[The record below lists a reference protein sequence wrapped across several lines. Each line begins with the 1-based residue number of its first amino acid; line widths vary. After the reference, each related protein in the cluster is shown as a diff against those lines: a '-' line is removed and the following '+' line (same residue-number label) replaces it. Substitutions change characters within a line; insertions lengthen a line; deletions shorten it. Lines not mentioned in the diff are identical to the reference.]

1 MDFRLTTEQNKLKAT
16 FDAFFKEE
24 MTRAPKGWTGSL
36 EDIYS
41 SDEGWAFH
49 RDMAKKLAKKGWLIR
64 AWPKEYGGESAPIL
78 EQLLFSESAG
88 YHLAPGVDI
97 FGIGMIGPTLLVY
110 GNEEQKKEHLPPIAK
125 GERMWC
131 QLWSE
136 PNAGSDLAA
145 LKTTARREGEFY
157 VVNGQKIWTSGAHR
171 ADWGFGVF
179 RTDPTQKGSKG
190 ISFMLIDMK
199 TPGITINPLHGM
211 NGVHLF
217 NEVFFDEVRVPV
229 KNRLGEENQGWVVTR
244 TVMNFE
250 RSNIGSVAAAKRILD
265 DLVDF
270 LKKKEKGSKALS
282 EDPIVMDTIAR
293 MATEIEVGRALSYRT
308 AWVQEKGD
316 LFQAVPLASA
326 AKVFGS
332 ETMQK
337 LVYRALEI
345 LGLEGITKHPSPLSV
360 LLGRFES
367 LFQVS
372 PGMNIAGGSSEVQRN
387 LIAWS
392 ALGLPRSWDE
402 VFKKPTKG

>member
-1 MDFRLTTEQNKLKAT
+1 MDFTLTAEQKELKRT

-24 MTRAPKGWTGSL
+24 MAKAPKGWTGSL

-49 RDMAKKLAKKGWLIR
+49 KDMAKKLAQKGWLVR

-88 YHLAPGVDI
+88 YHLAPGVDV
-97 FGIGMIGPTLLVY
+97 FGIGMIGPTLLVF

-136 PNAGSDLAA
+136 PNAGSDLAS
-145 LKTTARREGEFY
+145 LKTTARREGDFY
-157 VVNGQKIWTSGAHR
+157 VLNGQKTWTSGAHR

-179 RTDPTQKGSKG
+179 RTDPSKKGSKG
-190 ISFMLIDMK
+190 ISFLLVDMK
-199 TPGITINPLHGM
+199 TPGITINPLLGM
-211 NGVHLF
+211 NKVHLF
-217 NEVFFDEVRVPV
+217 NEVFFDDVKVPV
-229 KNRLGEENQGWVVTR
+229 KNRVGEENQGWAVTR
-244 TVMNFE
+244 NVMNFE
-250 RSNIGSVAAAKRILD
+250 RSNIGGIAIAKRILD
-265 DLVDF
+265 DFVDF
-270 LKKKEKGSKALS
+270 LKADKIGGQPLTENPLVKDAL
-282 EDPIVMDTIAR
+282 AR
-293 MATEIEVGRALSYRT
+293 MAIELEVGRALSYKV

-326 AKVFGS
+326 AKVFGT
-332 ETMQK
+332 ETMQR

-345 LGLEGITKHPSPLSV
+345 LGHAGITKNESPLAV
-360 LLGRFES
+360 LRGRFES
-367 LFQVS
+367 LFQFV
-372 PGMNIAGGSSEVQRN
+372 PGTNIYAGSSEVQRN
-387 LIAWS
+387 LIAWT

-402 VFKKPTKG
+402 VFKKPTKE